1 MKRKE
6 MVNMKRL
13 IALLLAAVLA
23 LSLAACGNGDS
34 NRGSSESPE
43 ETTMTEE
50 EMLAEAVSIEDID
63 EVKAIME
70 ETPDYLFSSDAKL
83 GIYALH
89 KLYEQ
94 NPLVFAENY
103 FDQPYCITGYVDEI
117 SSEGFDLEIEPDAG
131 ENLEFQIS
139 VIAANQDELLEIK
152 QGDLITI
159 VGFLGEIDGEN
170 FSYIN
175 VPSAYII

>member
-1 MKRKE
+1 
-6 MVNMKRL
+6 MKRL
-13 IALLLAAVLA
+13 IALLLAAALA
-23 LSLAACGNGDS
+23 LSLAACGGGGADES
-34 NRGSSESPE
+34 SSELSE

-63 EVKAIME
+63 EINAIIND
-70 ETPDYLFSSDAKL
+70 TPDYLFSSDAKL

-89 KLYEQ
+89 TLYEQ

-103 FDQPYCITGYVDEI
+103 FNKPYCISGYVDEI
-117 SSEGFDLEIEPDAG
+117 SDEGFDLEIEPDAG

-139 VIAANQDELLEIK
+139 VTLVNQDELLEIK
-152 QGDLITI
+152 KGDLITI
-159 VGFLGEIDGEN
+159 VGFISEVEGEN

-175 VPSAYII
+175 VNSAYII

>member
-1 MKRKE
+1 

-13 IALLLAAVLA
+13 TALLLAAVLA
-23 LSLAACGNGDS
+23 LSLAACGGGEAGENS
-34 NRGSSESPE
+34 NELPE

-63 EVKAIME
+63 EVNAIID

-89 KLYEQ
+89 TLYEQ

-103 FDQPYCITGYVDEI
+103 FNKPYCITGYVDDI
-117 SSEGFDLEIEPDAG
+117 SDEGFDLEIEPDAG
-131 ENLEFQIS
+131 ENMEFQIS
-139 VIAANQDELLEIK
+139 VNLVNQDELLEIK
-152 QGDLITI
+152 KGDLITI
-159 VGFLGEIDGEN
+159 VGFLSEVDGEN

-175 VPSAYII
+175 VTTAYIV

>member
-1 MKRKE
+1 MKK
-6 MVNMKRL
+6 L
-13 IALLLAAVLA
+13 TAISLAAVLA
-23 LSLAACGNGDS
+23 LSLAACGGGDNNG
-34 NRGSSESPE
+34 GSSELPE
-43 ETTMTEE
+43 EAPMTEE

-89 KLYEQ
+89 TLYEQ

-103 FDQPYCITGYVDEI
+103 FNQPYCITGYVDEI

-131 ENLEFQIS
+131 ENMEFQIS
-139 VIAANQDELLEIK
+139 VISADPDELLEIK

-159 VGFLGEIDGEN
+159 VGFLSEVDGEN

-175 VPSAYII
+175 VISAYIV

>member
-6 MVNMKRL
+6 QVNMKRL

-50 EMLAEAVSIEDID
+50 EMLSEAVSIEDID
-63 EVKAIME
+63 EVNAIMD

-83 GIYALH
+83 GIYALQM
-89 KLYEQ
+89 LYEQ

-103 FDQPYCITGYVDEI
+103 FNQPYCITGYVDEI

-131 ENLEFQIS
+131 ENMEFQIS
-139 VIAANQDELLEIK
+139 VISANPDELLEIK

-159 VGFLGEIDGEN
+159 VGFLSEVDGEN

-175 VPSAYII
+175 VTSAYIV

>member
-1 MKRKE
+1 MKK
-6 MVNMKRL
+6 L
-13 IALLLAAVLA
+13 AAISLAAVLA
-23 LSLAACGNGDS
+23 LSLTACGGGDS
-34 NRGSSESPE
+34 NGGSSELPE
-43 ETTMTEE
+43 EAPMTEE
-50 EMLAEAVSIEDID
+50 EMLSEAVSIEDID
-63 EVKAIME
+63 EINAIMK

-89 KLYEQ
+89 TLYEQ

-103 FDQPYCITGYVDEI
+103 FNQPYCITGYVDEI

-131 ENLEFQIS
+131 ENMEFQIS
-139 VIAANQDELLEIK
+139 VISANPDELLEIK

-159 VGFLGEIDGEN
+159 VGFLSEVDGEN

-175 VPSAYII
+175 VTSAYIV